1 MLSITWFTGFRC
13 MRLLAEG
20 EFWINI
26 PPSYGREHS
35 GLRRWSDCSRWCDVF
50 VVPCRGTE
58 HSPCPSLIVIVCV
71 LPTGRRWICHPEI
84 LHTAENRLYREE
96 VLLWRRS
103 SRQVSSCP
111 HFAQE
116 QKLLNLDFLLF
127 PFSQSFSVLQSH
139 PSPPSPP
146 CCKLLLHPAAI
157 WSRPQATCWS
167 ARISI
172 ASPACRYSA
181 EPPVWFALTLGVSWE
196 GMGVIS

>member
-50 VVPCRGTE
+50 VLPCRGTE
-58 HSPCPSLIVIVCV
+58 HSPCPGLIVIVCV

-111 HFAQE
+111 I
-116 QKLLNLDFLLF
+116 LLRNKNYWIWIFYFFHSVRAFLSSNPTL
-127 PFSQSFSVLQSH
+127 P
-139 PSPPSPP
+139 
-146 CCKLLLHPAAI
+146 LLLHPAANCC
-157 WSRPQATCWS
+157 STLLQFGADLRPLAGLQGS
-167 ARISI
+167 
-172 ASPACRYSA
+172 
-181 EPPVWFALTLGVSWE
+181 V
-196 GMGVIS
+196 